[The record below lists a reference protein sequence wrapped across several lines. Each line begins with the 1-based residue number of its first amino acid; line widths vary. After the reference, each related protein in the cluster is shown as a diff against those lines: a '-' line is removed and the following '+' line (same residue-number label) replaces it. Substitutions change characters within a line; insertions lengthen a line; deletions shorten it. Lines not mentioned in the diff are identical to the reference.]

1 MDYWNKNVLRFSGF
15 MKENLNSNS
24 IINFVAQQLLIN
36 TETKKYIAEDFI
48 LPVLYVDID
57 TNNKTISSNVAEGN
71 NSNNSG

>member
-36 TETKKYIAEDFI
+36 TDTKKNITEDFKV
-48 LPVLYVDID
+48 PVLYVDID

>member
-24 IINFVAQQLLIN
+24 VINFVAQQLLIN